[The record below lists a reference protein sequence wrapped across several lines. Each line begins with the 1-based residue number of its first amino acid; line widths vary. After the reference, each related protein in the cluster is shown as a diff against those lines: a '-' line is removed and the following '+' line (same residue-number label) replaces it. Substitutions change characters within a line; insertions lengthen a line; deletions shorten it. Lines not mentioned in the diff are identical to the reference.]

1 MRESAGDTTV
11 VIVRDAQP
19 ADAEAIRAVHYESIL
34 GLGPATYDEEQVAAW
49 AAGCETASY
58 AESITDEEVVFLVGT
73 REAVVVAF
81 GSLRLTAPGD
91 YEANPDAEVTGV
103 YVHPRVARSGVGGR
117 VYEELE
123 TRARDANVDRLG
135 LSASRNAVAFYEQH
149 GFERVRTRS
158 HEFSPHAETGVI
170 GEVVEMV
177 KRL

>member
-1 MRESAGDTTV
+1 MFRGAYALPPT
-11 VIVRDAQP
+11 AK
-19 ADAEAIRAVHYESIL
+19 AD
-34 GLGPATYDEEQVAAW
+34 GLPRCYR
-49 AAGCETASY
+49 CETASY

-73 REAVVVAF
+73 RERVVVAF
-81 GSLRLTAPGD
+81 GSLRLTAPDD

-103 YVHPRVARSGVGGR
+103 YVHPRVARSGVGSR